1 VARELL
7 PSAAMRVASFVL
19 LFVAACSSGS
29 GDDAIPPASATPP
42 ADNAVAPPNAPPPPG
57 TTTPPAPPPPPPMP
71 VPYTNAVLAKDC
83 PDPGVL
89 ASGGMFYMTCTGGK
103 FEIRSSKD
111 LVTWTDTGS
120 SILPSGKA
128 PWAAD
133 GNRNWAPEI
142 HEVSPGAFVAY
153 FTASDAQGH
162 LAIGAASATSPTGPF
177 TDRGG
182 PLVQNATG
190 VIDATFFADDDGKK
204 YLYWKLDGNSKG
216 QPTPIF
222 AEELTADGLSFA
234 AGASAHQVLVNDA
247 ATWEG
252 GVVEAPWV
260 IKRSGT
266 YFLFYSGNV
275 YDQRYRTGVARASSP
290 TATFTKKGTPILD
303 NNNDWVGPGHGSVV
317 TVGTSQW
324 FVHHAW
330 PTDGAGNRDANK
342 GREVLLDA
350 IVWGADGWPSFA
362 TNSSAVGKQLGPAI

>member
-1 VARELL
+1 MHA
-7 PSAAMRVASFVL
+7 RVAPL
-19 LFVAACSSGS
+19 LALLVACSGGSS
-29 GDDAIPPASATPP
+29 GDPLPMPNATPP
-42 ADNAVAPPNAPPPPG
+42 AADVPPADPPAVAPPPPPG
-57 TTTPPAPPPPPPMP
+57 TTPPPPAPKP
-71 VPYTNAVLAKDC
+71 VPYTNPVVPQDC

-89 ASGGMFYMTCTGGK
+89 ESGGTFYMACTGGK
-103 FEIRSSKD
+103 LEIRSSKD

-142 HEVSPGAFVAY
+142 HEVSAGAFVAY

-162 LAIGAASATSPTGPF
+162 LAIGAAHATSPTGPF

-190 VIDATFFADDDGKK
+190 VIDATFFADDDGRK

-222 AEELTADGLSFA
+222 AEELAADGLSFA
-234 AGASAHQVLVNDA
+234 AGATAHQVLVNDGS
-247 ATWEG
+247 TWEG

-260 IKRSGT
+260 VKRSGT
-266 YFLFYSGNV
+266 YYLFYSGNV

-290 TATFTKKGTPILD
+290 TATFTKKGMPILD
-303 NNNDWVGPGHGSVV
+303 NNNTWVGPGHGSVV
-317 TVGTSQW
+317 VTGTSWW

-362 TNSSAVGKQLGPAI
+362 TNSSAIGKQLGPAI